1 MKKDLNYVAAVE
13 KAIAEKYGKEAVQDF
28 RSTWEAER
36 EESYLV
42 QLKNRRTELQTLNDR
57 KKFFLVGDVEIRKKR
72 NTDKTNRTCPVC
84 KTYSFSSKDD
94 LYMNRF
100 ECCNQCYIEYVEFRE
115 DRWNSGWRPQDG
127 EYRPPLIKTILKTFK
142 AYTYRIFR
150 RVKKWLIFWT

>member
-1 MKKDLNYVAAVE
+1 MNKKDTNYVAAVE
-13 KAIAEKYGKEAVQDF
+13 KAIAEKYGKDSVQDF
-28 RSTWEAER
+28 RSSWDPDKEK
-36 EESYLV
+36 SYLQ
-42 QLKNRRTELQTLNDR
+42 QLKQINKNGIKENNPRTNSGR
-57 KKFFLVGDVEIRKKR
+57 S
-72 NTDKTNRTCPVC
+72 CPVC

-100 ECCNQCYIEYVEFRE
+100 ECCSQCYIEYVEFRE

-127 EYRPPLIKTILKTFK
+127 EYKPPLIKTILETCK